1 MLPSLPGSTRLQRP
15 ETAIGTHQVAQ
26 SERLRRPTNSRGARC
41 TRQVISCE
49 TVAADRELTPA
60 EENKKCSRSVRGPA
74 EPRGSG
80 RLAAIVLVLDPP
92 QSCTKVLHH
101 TSCPAATTRH
111 QLRPFCE
118 VTPRHASGPSVQL
131 RTFVDL
137 SREVPTPSSSC
148 TTQQQP
154 ASSRRGRARASWLA
168 ILGARGSRATTT
180 HARRV
185 GSGSRAPAIIHI
197 AARRG
202 GGLNC
207 SLLALGE
214 HAPLALRR

>member
-49 TVAADRELTPA
+49 TVVADRQLTPA

-154 ASSRRGRARASWLA
+154 ASSRRSRSRACLVARDSRRARV
-168 ILGARGSRATTT
+168 ATTT
-180 HARRV
+180 HARRA
-185 GSGSRAPAIIHI
+185 GSGSRAPGASG
-197 AARRG
+197 APRR
-202 GGLNC
+202 
-207 SLLALGE
+207 
-214 HAPLALRR
+214 RRAG